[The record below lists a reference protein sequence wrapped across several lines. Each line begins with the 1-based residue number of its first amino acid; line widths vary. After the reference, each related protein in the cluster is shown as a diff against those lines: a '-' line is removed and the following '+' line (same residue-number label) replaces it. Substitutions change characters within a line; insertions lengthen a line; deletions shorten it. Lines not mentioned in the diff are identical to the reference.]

1 MFIRFGLTCNVAKK
15 HRAKIFILHPIS
27 YEVFLIVYLYLKYQI
42 NCYKLRYWL
51 FKEDFKKLK
60 IKKALKISK
69 KDLDT
74 RIYSG
79 KISSR
84 FIKGGISPYSKK
96 IINLEGKKTKV
107 VILPSC
113 FFDTANFYRSALFPD
128 SYTWINYLL
137 KEAKKTDYDWYIKS
151 HPDGIKPNNIVIK
164 IKIKYPFL
172 KIFLQ
177 AHLI

>member
-27 YEVFLIVYLYLKYQI
+27 YRGFFNRISLLKISNKLLQI
-42 NCYKLRYWL
+42 ERYWL
-51 FKEDFKKLK
+51 FKEDFKKIK
-60 IKKALKISK
+60 NKKKALKISK

-84 FIKGGISPYSKK
+84 FIKGGISPYIKK
-96 IINLEGKKTKV
+96 IINLEGKKTRV

-113 FFDTANFYRSALFPD
+113 F
-128 SYTWINYLL
+128 
-137 KEAKKTDYDWYIKS
+137 
-151 HPDGIKPNNIVIK
+151 
-164 IKIKYPFL
+164 
-172 KIFLQ
+172 
-177 AHLI
+177 